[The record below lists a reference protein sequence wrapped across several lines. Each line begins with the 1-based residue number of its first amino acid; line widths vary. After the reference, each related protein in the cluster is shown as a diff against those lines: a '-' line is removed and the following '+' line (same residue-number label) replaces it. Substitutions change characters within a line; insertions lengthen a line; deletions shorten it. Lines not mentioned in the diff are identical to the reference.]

1 MKISVASGK
10 GGTGKTTVAINLA
23 LSLEQGQILD
33 CDVEEPN
40 VHIFLNP
47 TIQETKPVKILIPLI
62 DNDKCTHCG
71 HCADVCE
78 FNALAVVPE
87 EVIFF
92 EQLCMSCAACWEL
105 CPENAITTRE
115 KEIGEVRI
123 GQKDKLELIDGFL
136 NIGQARAIP
145 VIQTVKDHINPDNIT
160 ILDSPPGAS
169 CPVIETIEDTDFCVL
184 VTEPTPFGLWDLK
197 IMVEVVELL
206 EIPFGIII
214 NRDGM
219 GDDDSVEK
227 FCDENDLPII
237 LRIPFDRK
245 IAEAYSRGKSIIE
258 LYPKWREKFQSL
270 YQYIQGEV
278 KAND

>member
-1 MKISVASGK
+1 MKISIASGK
-10 GGTGKTTVAINLA
+10 GGTGKTTVAVNLA
-23 LSLEQGQILD
+23 LSIKPCQILD

-47 TIQETKPVKILIPLI
+47 DIKKTKPVKVLVPLV
-62 DNDKCTHCG
+62 DDEKCTRCG
-71 HCADVCE
+71 HCAEVCE
-78 FNALAVVPE
+78 FNALAVVPQ

-115 KEIGEVRI
+115 KEIGEVRV
-123 GQKDKLELIDGFL
+123 GQKNDLEIIDGSL

-145 VIQTVKDHINPDNIT
+145 VIQAVKDHINSNNIS

-169 CPVIETIEDTDFCVL
+169 CPVIETIEDTDFCIL

-197 IMVEVVELL
+197 IMVEVVKLL
-206 EIPFGIII
+206 KIPFGIII
-214 NRDGM
+214 NREGL
-219 GDDDSVEK
+219 GEDDSVEK
-227 FCDENDLPII
+227 FCEENDLPII

-245 IAEAYSRGKSIIE
+245 IAEAYSRGVPIIE
-258 LYPKWREKFQSL
+258 LYPKWQEKFQSL
-270 YQYIQGEV
+270 YDYIKGEV
-278 KAND
+278 NLND